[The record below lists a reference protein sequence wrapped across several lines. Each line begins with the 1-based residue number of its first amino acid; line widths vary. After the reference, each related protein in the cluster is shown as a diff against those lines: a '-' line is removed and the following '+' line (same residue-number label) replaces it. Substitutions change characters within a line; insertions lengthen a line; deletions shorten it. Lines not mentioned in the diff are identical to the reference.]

1 MMMMINMMMMMMMNM
16 MMNMM
21 INMMMMMNMMI
32 NMISMIMVI
41 VYMYIPVSLG
51 EGVRDVDVEKSVGL
65 SDSFVCFIGYDDGIF
80 EFKLYRGYTS
90 MILLTESCIICVIT
104 NMSIFCTITII
115 WVITDVIID
124 SITSIIEK
132 YSFPFEISSLQ
143 VWLSFSQNPSGSN
156 HLLRW
161 WLGCIITSSGRYLGS
176 ITILRRWLDP

>member
-1 MMMMINMMMMMMMNM
+1 MMMMMMMIM
-16 MMNMM
+16 MM
-21 INMMMMMNMMI
+21 MMMMMNMMI

-104 NMSIFCTITII
+104 NISIFLYNNNNLCHHRCRH
-115 WVITDVIID
+115 WQHHKHHSNPHVHFQYQHYKSDYHFLR
-124 SITSIIEK
+124 SII
-132 YSFPFEISSLQ
+132 PFLHFLTSTVT
-143 VWLSFSQNPSGSN
+143 VWTRNTEPEMIAKDSRSG
-156 HLLRW
+156 H
-161 WLGCIITSSGRYLGS
+161 CIVIQ
-176 ITILRRWLDP
+176 INIA